1 MKKILV
7 PTDFS
12 SNAGKAQK
20 QGIDLLAIVTHK
32 RTFMESIFSGA
43 RQRKCVTIHQYHC
56 WQYLQ

>member
-1 MKKILV
+1 MIYVSKKDLNNNLITLQLNLFDMKKILV

-12 SNAGKAQK
+12 SNA
-20 QGIDLLAIVTHK
+20 
-32 RTFMESIFSGA
+32 EA